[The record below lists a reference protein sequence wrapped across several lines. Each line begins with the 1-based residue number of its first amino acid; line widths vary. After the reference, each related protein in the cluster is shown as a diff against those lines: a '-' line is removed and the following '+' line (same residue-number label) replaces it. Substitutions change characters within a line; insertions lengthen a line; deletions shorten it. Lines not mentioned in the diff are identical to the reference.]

1 MWILLLKTN
10 DFYEGI
16 SYVEKQIDTLDY
28 GERRKKKTSTC
39 RKENKKVIDIMKGKT
54 GGKIIIDFAATG
66 LKHKA
71 MKYKKMIIK

>member
-1 MWILLLKTN
+1 MVK
-10 DFYEGI
+10 E
-16 SYVEKQIDTLDY
+16 E
-28 GERRKKKTSTC
+28 KKKTSTC

>member
-28 GERRKKKTSTC
+28 GERRKKK
-39 RKENKKVIDIMKGKT
+39 RPVPAEKKT
-54 GGKIIIDFAATG
+54 
-66 LKHKA
+66 
-71 MKYKKMIIK
+71 KK

>member
-1 MWILLLKTN
+1 MVK
-10 DFYEGI
+10 E
-16 SYVEKQIDTLDY
+16 E
-28 GERRKKKTSTC
+28 KKKTSTC

-54 GGKIIIDFAATG
+54 GGKIIIDFAANG